1 MRTLFWIALS
11 FAAALPARGE
21 STHSLGH
28 AFAAAWARQ
37 PVAQALA
44 ERERAARARRAA
56 ADAATPEPP
65 SIELGSRSD
74 RFNGDRGAIEY
85 DLGLAVP
92 LWLPGER
99 SGSQALAEAEADA
112 LSGRGAALRLQ
123 LAGELRQAWWDWQL
137 ARNEQA
143 LAEARVAAARRLR
156 DDVARRVTAGDL
168 ARADRH
174 QADGALAMAQAQQ
187 AESTAGLDAARY
199 RLQALSGL
207 EAGESAPRPEPAVSE
222 TDAAVAT
229 RLDAHPRLRE
239 LAGRSAVSR
248 RGLELAR
255 SRDRANPEI
264 TIATR
269 RERGVAGEA
278 LAQTWALGLR
288 IPFSAGPRQDARL
301 AEANADLIEASLGA
315 ARERERIGQEIAAAH
330 SRLAAA
336 RSQLLAADERARLA
350 AESRGFFDKSFRLG
364 ESDLPTR
371 LRIEQEAFEAGRQL
385 NRARINEA
393 SSLSAYR
400 QALGLLPE

>member
-1 MRTLFWIALS
+1 
-11 FAAALPARGE
+11 
-21 STHSLGH
+21 
-28 AFAAAWARQ
+28 
-37 PVAQALA
+37 
-44 ERERAARARRAA
+44 
-56 ADAATPEPP
+56 
-65 SIELGSRSD
+65 
-74 RFNGDRGAIEY
+74 
-85 DLGLAVP
+85 
-92 LWLPGER
+92 
-99 SGSQALAEAEADA
+99 
-112 LSGRGAALRLQ
+112 
-123 LAGELRQAWWDWQL
+123 
-137 ARNEQA
+137 
-143 LAEARVAAARRLR
+143 
-156 DDVARRVTAGDL
+156 
-168 ARADRH
+168 
-174 QADGALAMAQAQQ
+174 
-187 AESTAGLDAARY
+187 
-199 RLQALSGL
+199 
-207 EAGESAPRPEPAVSE
+207 
-222 TDAAVAT
+222 
-229 RLDAHPRLRE
+229 
-239 LAGRSAVSR
+239 VSR

-301 AEANADLIEASLGA
+301 AEANAELIEASLGA
-315 ARERERIGQEIAAAH
+315 ARERERIGQEIAAAR